1 MAGDPLDPEKLFSVQ
16 DEIFANRRLL
26 ETSHVPE
33 PGRIVGRDME
43 ITTLAGHLEDALLCS
58 SPENVIV
65 YGKTG
70 TGKSLVSRW
79 VSQRIQES
87 APKDVT
93 IRATRIDCSQDT
105 TETQVASSLA
115 RTFND
120 PVVTGSTVPLTG
132 LSASNYWKL
141 LWEALDEQY
150 DVAIVILDEADL
162 LSTHNPLMRLS
173 RARENADTNA
183 RIGVIAVSNK
193 LQYPSR
199 LDERTVSS
207 LRAKELPFPPYDA
220 DQLTEILERRRE
232 AFRDG
237 VLSEDVIPLCSAFAA
252 QEHGDARKAID
263 ILRHA
268 GKLAHKEGIDRVVER
283 HVREARRLAERD
295 RFTET
300 TRTATMQAKAGLLA
314 LAALSL
320 RHDRSVF
327 TTSEIYDQYFAI
339 AREIDLDPLSV
350 RRFRDILKEQAFL
363 GLLESEKENDGKGGG
378 IHIDHRLMDDPE
390 LVYDTLSEDERL
402 GESTLTID
410 SESV

>member
-1 MAGDPLDPEKLFSVQ
+1 MAEDPLDPEKLFSVQ
-16 DEIFANRRLL
+16 DKIFANRNLL

-33 PGRIVGRDME
+33 PDRIVGRDRE
-43 ITTLAGHLEDALLCS
+43 ITTLAGHLEDALLGS

-79 VSQRIQES
+79 VSQRIEEN
-87 APKDVT
+87 APEEVRIAT
-93 IRATRIDCSQDT
+93 TRIDCSQDT

-120 PVVTGSTVPLTG
+120 IGETETNVPLTG

-141 LWEALDEQY
+141 LWEVLDQRY

-162 LSTHNPLMRLS
+162 MATDNPLMRLS
-173 RARENADTNA
+173 RARENGDTNT
-183 RIGVIAVSNK
+183 RIGVVAVSNK
-193 LQYPSR
+193 LQYPNR
-199 LDERTVSS
+199 LDERIVSS

-232 AFRDG
+232 AFRDD

-268 GKLAHKEGIDRVVER
+268 GKLAHKEEADQVVER

-295 RFTET
+295 RFMET
-300 TRTATMQAKAGLLA
+300 TRTATTQAKAGLLA
-314 LAALSL
+314 LAVLSL
-320 RHDRSVF
+320 EHDQSVF
-327 TTSEIYDQYFAI
+327 TTSDIYDRYFAI
-339 AREIDLDPLSV
+339 AHEIDLDALSM

-378 IHIDHRLMDDPE
+378 IHIDHRLMDDPQ
-390 LVYDTLSEDERL
+390 LVYETLMDDERL
-402 GESTLTID
+402 AECSFD
-410 SESV
+410 F